1 VPNGSYVLKV
11 RVTGLKDLYSS
22 GTTCNIDRVLIQ

>member
-1 VPNGSYVLKV
+1 MRQIFGPVSIA
-11 RVTGLKDLYSS
+11 GLKDLYSS